1 MGGLT
6 EGSPEMNEQLQLA
19 VTAEMKVATDLIE
32 RGLGIAWPSGHGHP
46 FDLILIRP
54 DASLERVQV
63 KHARS
68 DGRTLLVKCHSSS
81 EWVYYSYD
89 PEMVDWIA
97 AWDETTDTCYYL
109 PIEEA
114 TKSYATLRL
123 DETQNGQKVGIR
135 WAKDYT
141 EI

>member
-1 MGGLT
+1 
-6 EGSPEMNEQLQLA
+6 MNKRLQLA
-19 VTAEMKVATDLIE
+19 VTAEQKVAADLVS
-32 RGLGIAWPSGHGHP
+32 RGLGIAWPLGHSHP

-54 DASLERVQV
+54 HDASLERIQV
-63 KHARS
+63 KSARS

-81 EWVYYSYD
+81 EWVYYSYG

-97 AWDETTDTCYYL
+97 VWDETTDTCYYL

-123 DETQNGQKVGIR
+123 VEPRNGQKIGIR
-135 WAKDYT
+135 WARDYT